1 MSINRAVVSGN
12 VVADAQLSETRRGT
26 SVLNFS
32 VAVTDRVFNKSTE
45 QFDNRV
51 NFIDVAVF
59 GRRAEGLEHR
69 CVKGQRVV
77 IDGSL
82 RQTSR
87 IDDMGRRLSRVQ
99 IVVDDID
106 FVYPRRD
113 VDEYEDDCEYED

>member
-1 MSINRAVVSGN
+1 
-12 VVADAQLSETRRGT
+12 
-26 SVLNFS
+26 
-32 VAVTDRVFNKSTE
+32 VFNKSTE